1 MYWLEEAARVVDVFA
16 GSLDGKEVLI
26 RGWLQNKRSSG
37 GIIFLFIRDGSG
49 VIQCT
54 VRKSE
59 VEAKVFESFLSA
71 RVESSVQVEGEVK
84 SDPRAL
90 GGREVIVHTG
100 RVDSAAIEDF
110 PIAKQFQ
117 GPDFLLDKRHL
128 FVRSDKM
135 RAVLNVRA
143 VILSAARTWLDSHD
157 YLEVQVPT
165 LTSAAVEGGSTL
177 FEVKYF
183 DEKAYLTQSWQLYAE
198 ALIAS
203 VGRIYTIAPSFRAE
217 KSRTRRHLTEYWH
230 LEAEA
235 PYVDLDGIMEVEEQ
249 MLSHVLGQL
258 LERTSAQLALFE
270 RKREDL
276 EKVKPPFPRI
286 TYDDAF
292 KMIGGEKSGIKWGDD
307 LGYEQEKVLT
317 THFDRPFFVTR
328 YPKKAKAFY
337 HKPDPLNSEVT
348 LSVDLLAPEG
358 YGEITGGGQRIED
371 YDALIGRIKEEGLDP
386 KSYEWYL
393 DLRKFGS
400 VPHSGFGMG
409 LERVVSWVCKLEHI
423 RDAIAF
429 PRLINRVYP

>member
-1 MYWLEEAARVVDVFA
+1 
-16 GSLDGKEVLI
+16 
-26 RGWLQNKRSSG
+26 
-37 GIIFLFIRDGSG
+37 
-49 VIQCT
+49 
-54 VRKSE
+54 
-59 VEAKVFESFLSA
+59 
-71 RVESSVQVEGEVK
+71 
-84 SDPRAL
+84 
-90 GGREVIVHTG
+90 
-100 RVDSAAIEDF
+100 
-110 PIAKQFQ
+110 
-117 GPDFLLDKRHL
+117 
-128 FVRSDKM
+128 
-135 RAVLNVRA
+135 
-143 VILSAARTWLDSHD
+143 
-157 YLEVQVPT
+157 VQVPT
-165 LTSAAVEGGSTL
+165 LTSAAVEGGATL

-183 DEKAYLTQSWQLYAE
+183 DEKAYLTQRWQLYAE
-198 ALIAS
+198 ALIAA
-203 VGRIYTIAPSFRAE
+203 VGKIYTIAPSFRAE

-235 PYVDLDGIMEVEEQ
+235 PYVDLNGIMEVEEQ
-249 MLSHVLGQL
+249 MLSYVVGQL
-258 LERTSAQLALFE
+258 LERASTQLGLFG

-292 KMIGGEKSGIKWGDD
+292 KMIGEERAGIKWGDD
-307 LGYEQEKVLT
+307 LGYEQEKILT

-337 HKPDPLNSEVT
+337 HKPDPMNPELT

-371 YDALIGRIKEEGLDP
+371 YDALTARIKEEGLDP
-386 KSYEWYL
+386 KSYAWYL

>member
-1 MYWLEEAARVVDVFA
+1 MEESVPIRSILQ
-16 GSLDGKEVLI
+16 GEGERRKVLV

-37 GIIFLFIRDGSG
+37 GIIFVLLRDGTG

-54 VRKSE
+54 LLKENVPTELFSRMLTTK
-59 VEAKVFESFLSA
+59 
-71 RVESSVQVEGEVK
+71 VESTVELTGSAAV
-84 SDPRAL
+84 DQRAP
-90 GGREVIVHTG
+90 GGWEIKVDSG
-100 RVDSAAIEDF
+100 RVLSEAMEDF
-110 PIAKQFQ
+110 PIAKKFH
-117 GPDFLLDKRHL
+117 GPDFLLDNRHL
-128 FVRSDKM
+128 FVRSDKLRSM
-135 RAVLNVRA
+135 LKVRSVLLATARAWFN
-143 VILSAARTWLDSHD
+143 SHD
-157 YLEVQVPT
+157 FTEVQAPT
-165 LTSAAVEGGSTL
+165 LTSAAVEGGATL

-198 ALIAS
+198 ALIAA
-203 VGRIYTIAPSFRAE
+203 VGKIYTIAPSFRAE

-249 MLSHVLGQL
+249 MLSHVVGQL

-292 KMIGGEKSGIKWGDD
+292 KMIGGERSGIKWGDD
-307 LGYEQEKVLT
+307 LGYEQEKILT
-317 THFDRPFFVTR
+317 TRFDRPFFVTR
-328 YPKKAKAFY
+328 YPKKARAFY
-337 HKPDPLNSEVT
+337 HKPDPLNPEVT

-371 YDALIGRIKEEGLDP
+371 YDALVARIREEGLDP
-386 KSYEWYL
+386 KSYAWYL

>member
-1 MYWLEEAARVVDVFA
+1 MEEAVRVQDVLT
-16 GSLDGKEVLI
+16 GSLDGKEVLV

-37 GIIFLFIRDGSG
+37 GIVFLFIRDGTD
-49 VIQCT
+49 VVQCT
-54 VRKSE
+54 VRKGE
-59 VEAKVFESFLSA
+59 VDAKLFDLFLST
-71 RVESSVQVEGEVK
+71 RVESSVQIEGEVK
-84 SDPRAL
+84 PDTRAV
-90 GGREVIVHTG
+90 GGREIIVHSG
-100 RVDSAAIEDF
+100 KVDSAALEEF

-135 RAVLNVRA
+135 RAVLKIRA
-143 VILSAARTWLDSHD
+143 VILSAAHSWLDSHD

-198 ALIAS
+198 ALIAA
-203 VGRIYTIAPSFRAE
+203 VGKIYTIAPSFRAE

-235 PYVDLDGIMEVEEQ
+235 PYVELDGIMEIEEQ
-249 MLSHVLGQL
+249 MLSHVVGQL
-258 LERTSAQLALFE
+258 LERAGAQLTLFE
-270 RKREDL
+270 RRREDL

-292 KMIGGEKSGIKWGDD
+292 KMIGGERSGIKWGDD
-307 LGYEQEKVLT
+307 LGYDQEKVLT

-337 HKPDPLNSEVT
+337 HKPDPSNPEVT

-371 YDALIGRIKEEGLDP
+371 YAALISRIKEEGLDP